1 MTGGEVVILGKSG
14 ANFGAGMTG
23 GVAYV
28 YDPDQ
33 TFARYI
39 NPEGITLRPVPDA
52 NVARLKALI
61 TTHLEKTLSPRA
73 QAILDDWD
81 NSLKAFVEV
90 MPNEILAIQAAQEA
104 KRA

>member
-1 MTGGEVVILGKSG
+1 M
-14 ANFGAGMTG
+14 
-23 GVAYV
+23 
-28 YDPDQ
+28 
-33 TFARYI
+33 
-39 NPEGITLRPVPDA
+39 
-52 NVARLKALI
+52 ARLKTLI